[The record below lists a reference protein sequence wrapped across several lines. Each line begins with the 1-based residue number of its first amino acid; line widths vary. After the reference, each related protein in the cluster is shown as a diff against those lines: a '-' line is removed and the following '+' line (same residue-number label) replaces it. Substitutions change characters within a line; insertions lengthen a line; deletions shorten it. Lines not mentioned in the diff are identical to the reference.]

1 MILID
6 GNLSCWSTNFIS
18 NRQNTLINKLNS
30 IFIGLD
36 GGFAP
41 WVGAVLSD
49 IDQQILLVVDEN
61 RIDEAITRLSRVGFD
76 NVKGYLKGG
85 FSSWQ
90 NHGKEVAEIET
101 VSANDF
107 NNNYS
112 SDNVNVF
119 DVRKL
124 TEYQSEH
131 LLEAINIPLNN
142 IHNFISDFNVDG
154 ENYIHCAGGY
164 RSMIANSIL
173 KSHGIHKLVAV
184 SYTHLTLPT
193 NREV

>member
-1 MILID
+1 LAK
-6 GNLSCWSTNFIS
+6 SC
-18 NRQNTLINKLNS
+18 
-30 IFIGLD
+30 
-36 GGFAP
+36 
-41 WVGAVLSD
+41 
-49 IDQQILLVVDEN
+49 
-61 RIDEAITRLSRVGFD
+61 
-76 NVKGYLKGG
+76 
-85 FSSWQ
+85 
-90 NHGKEVAEIET
+90 KEVAEIET

-112 SDNVNVF
+112 NDNVNVF

-131 LLEAINIPLNN
+131 VLDAINIPLNN

-173 KSHGIHKLVAV
+173 KSHGIHNLVDV
-184 SYTHLTLPT
+184 RGGFSSIKKTNIKTTEYICPTTL
-193 NREV
+193 